1 MIPRSVLTAL
11 ALVLVVPGCA
21 TVSVLPT
28 SSTVE
33 TSVSVEQSAL
43 RTAAIS
49 FNETAVSR
57 GWISESRGF
66 FDLAQVLFE
75 GKSDTERGE
84 HSYAS
89 LIGADVRS
97 AKEVEATLITD
108 ATDAAQA
115 LASVSDVA
123 DDFLNN
129 RSDQNVKTAREDLVS
144 FERTLVQAQQTRRSF
159 MEAITIAGLSD
170 TAGMKT
176 AFGNF
181 DREIDTARQLADRLA
196 TEYAG
201 RDTTGPAV
209 S

>member
-28 SSTVE
+28 TSTVE
-33 TSVSVEQSAL
+33 TNVSVEQSAL

-57 GWISESRGF
+57 GWISETRGF

-75 GKSDTERGE
+75 GKSDTTVVEK
-84 HSYAS
+84 SYAS

-97 AKEVEATLITD
+97 AKEVEATITTD
-108 ATDAAQA
+108 ANDAAEA
-115 LASVSDVA
+115 LASISDVA
-123 DDFLNN
+123 DEFLHS
-129 RSDQNVKTAREDLVS
+129 RVDQNIKTAREDLVS

-159 MEAITIAGLSD
+159 MEAFEIAGLTD
-170 TAGMKT
+170 TAGMKA
-176 AFGNF
+176 AFANF
-181 DREIDTARQLADRLA
+181 DREIDAARQLADKLA
-196 TEYAG
+196 TEYASRG
-201 RDTTGPAV
+201 TGLAV